1 VRVYKLFRIATS
13 YERHVGTLSRVF
25 CLILVAR
32 ILFLKKSLKPSNGS
46 KEVSMAR
53 IEDLE

>member
-1 VRVYKLFRIATS
+1 VTCENFEK
-13 YERHVGTLSRVF
+13 GF

-32 ILFLKKSLKPSNGS
+32 FYFLKKSLKPSNGS